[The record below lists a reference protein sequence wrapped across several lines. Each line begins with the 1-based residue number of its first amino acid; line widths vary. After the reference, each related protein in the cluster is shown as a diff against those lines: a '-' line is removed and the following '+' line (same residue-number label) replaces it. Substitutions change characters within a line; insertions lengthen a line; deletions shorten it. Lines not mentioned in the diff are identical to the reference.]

1 MGPNSPSKPH
11 RIGSRWSFPSPLVDH
26 RKKRGCPALTGQP
39 LWLFAMRNGSLIALA
54 VALALALALL
64 AQQLLQVLAQLLIG
78 NAAVAGVGRAVVLL
92 LVL

>member
-39 LWLFAMRNGSLIALA
+39 LWLFAMRNGSLVALA
-54 VALALALALL
+54 VALTLALL
-64 AQQLLQVLAQLLIG
+64 AEQFLQVLAQLIFG
-78 NAAVAGVGRAVVLL
+78 NAAVAGVGRAIVLL